1 MRYSD
6 SGFGTSTHSNF
17 DRNHFHQSGISL
29 IVKPNP
35 GPINSPIISQCLY
48 CAIGVQY
55 VNWMYIPLPII
66 SPPITKY
73 PIIIASIITLLI
85 VTSPFISPPVV
96 TSPIITPSIFTP
108 PIIAVNQP
116 LVYQYSRPCITKCGL
131 VTTSPMNRC
140 EALGAKEYYNGHQ
153 LGEEKHIFSE

>member
-55 VNWMYIPLPII
+55 VNWMY
-66 SPPITKY
+66 
-73 PIIIASIITLLI
+73 IIASIITLLI